1 MISSLMLQVSEST
14 NIGTVEESAKLAH
27 SINVRPIVSLRNTSY
42 TRVHARDKN
51 KHTWNA
57 FKNARHEELIEKVKV
72 LKTEEGV
79 KNFACSLCRPPTGL
93 GNFVT
98 SMANTKINK
107 TISNNNTRLRWHGLI
122 IGWLSR
128 NRCRSSS
135 LLLLLECGF
144 LFLKHHR

>member
-27 SINVRPIVSLRNTSY
+27 SINVRPIVSLRNSSY

-79 KNFACSLCRPPTGL
+79 KNFACSLCMPPTGL
-93 GNFVT
+93 
-98 SMANTKINK
+98 
-107 TISNNNTRLRWHGLI
+107 
-122 IGWLSR
+122 
-128 NRCRSSS
+128 
-135 LLLLLECGF
+135 
-144 LFLKHHR
+144 